1 MIILIPFSSGKPTFI
16 ISQLAS
22 CQQAGDAILNPKVTM
37 IIRQCFPLIIQRHEK
52 GPISE
57 EASIGRGYDAIRKLP
72 DDEKERDQKE
82 IDTAFQEAV
91 EKIHTAADRKRL
103 LAPDSGSGD
112 ESSGTKK

>member
-1 MIILIPFSSGKPTFI
+1 
-16 ISQLAS
+16 
-22 CQQAGDAILNPKVTM
+22 M

-57 EASIGRGYDAIRKLP
+57 EASIGSLEQYRKMGYDAIRKLP

-103 LAPDSGSGD
+103 LTPDSGSGINPL
-112 ESSGTKK
+112 GPANNKR